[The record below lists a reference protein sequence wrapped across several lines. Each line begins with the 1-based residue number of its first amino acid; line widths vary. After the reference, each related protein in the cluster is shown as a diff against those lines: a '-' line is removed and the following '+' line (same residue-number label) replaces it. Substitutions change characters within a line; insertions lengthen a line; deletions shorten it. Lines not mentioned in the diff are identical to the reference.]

1 MTITA
6 QTGPNWRFSA
16 LLAAVFVF
24 ALASGA
30 SAKTWMGVQVGA
42 VPAEIA
48 EANGLPPGIGVHV
61 IDVSPDSPAAE
72 SGVEPGDVVIEIDG
86 QLQLGPAH
94 LQQIVAAR
102 AASETVWVGL
112 LRQGEIMSGPVTLS
126 EAPESADPQAVQLS
140 SKSATPSAPF
150 RRDWY

>member
-1 MTITA
+1 MHATA
-6 QTGPNWRFSA
+6 QTGSNWRLSA
-16 LLAAVFVF
+16 LLAAIFVF

-42 VPAEIA
+42 VPAEVA

-61 IDVSPDSPAAE
+61 IDVSPDSPAAQ

-86 QLQLGPAH
+86 QLQFGPAH
-94 LQQIVAAR
+94 LQQLVAAR
-102 AASETVWVGL
+102 SASETVWVGL
-112 LRQGEIMSGPVTLS
+112 VRQGEIMSGPVTLD
-126 EAPESADPQAVQLS
+126 EAPESAGPQAVQLS
-140 SKSATPSAPF
+140 SSKASPSDPF